1 MKIFARAALA
11 LSAIVF
17 VARPAAADM
26 VAATEAK
33 WHIGQTVTVEG
44 VVSEVF
50 TSQSG
55 GTTFI
60 CMGDAYS
67 KDAFT
72 AVIFAHRMS
81 AVGDLSG
88 LAGKTVDIVGMI
100 QNYEGAPEIIISAR
114 DQIRVRRN
122 QVSAR

>member
-11 LSAIVF
+11 VSAVMF
-17 VARPAAADM
+17 VAKPALADVVAAAK
-26 VAATEAK
+26 AK
-33 WHIGQTVTVEG
+33 WHVGETVTVEG
-44 VVSEVF
+44 VVSEVH
-50 TSQSG
+50 TSRFG

-60 CMGDAYS
+60 CIGDAYS
-67 KDAFT
+67 NDAFT
-72 AVIFAHRMS
+72 AVVFAHRS
-81 AVGDLSG
+81 AAVGDLSG